1 MALKV
6 RRNRSPAPD
15 PLCPLGECM
24 ALIGGSWTPNIIW
37 HLAGGPRRFSE
48 LRVDIPPLSAKVLTT
63 RLREM
68 EASGIIARAVLP
80 TSPPSVEYQLTLLG
94 RELLPAIEAI
104 VSVGKR
110 LKARGAQGQKAAS
123 GQARRRSSR

>member
-1 MALKV
+1 
-6 RRNRSPAPD
+6 
-15 PLCPLGECM
+15 M

>member
-1 MALKV
+1 MALKI

-48 LRVDIPPLSAKVLTT
+48 LRIDIPPLSAT

-68 EASGIIARAVLP
+68 EASGIIVRAVLP
-80 TSPPSVEYQLTLLG
+80 TSPPSVEYALTALG

-110 LKARGAQGQKAAS
+110 LKARGVSIAA
-123 GQARRRSSR
+123 